1 MKAEFEIVKLN
12 AEDIVTTSTTTPG
25 GGGNP
30 LCGIVPG
37 AIN

>member
-12 AEDIVTTSTTTPG
+12 AEDIVTTSTTPG